1 MGTYLNPGKEQFE
14 RAVHSRIYVDKTG
27 MLSCLNA
34 VINTEQK
41 YVAVSRPRRFGKTM
55 AANMICAFYDKT
67 AASKELF
74 EGMAVAKDFAKHPG
88 QRSSDRFEVAGSL
101 DDAAKRQA
109 EESAGRT
116 QSGWDR
122 YLNRFNVVRINMID
136 FVSRSRDIGKCIEL
150 LQKRVLKELCRNFQE
165 VDFFD
170 ADDLMFSMEDIY
182 HQTGQQ
188 FVIVIDEW
196 DCIFREFKEDT
207 DGQRL
212 YLDFLRDWLKDKSY
226 IALAYIT
233 GILPIK
239 KYGQHSALN
248 MFGEY
253 SMLQPQQLAEYAGFT
268 EPEVREICELYEL
281 DFEQV
286 RDWYD
291 GYRLRGAIPVSERK
305 AAKSGEYEG
314 NLFSIYSPVS
324 VVNSALNGNL
334 CNYWNETET
343 AEALKEYIRRNYDGL
358 KEDVAVLMQGRRIP
372 CDVTTYQN
380 DMTTFHSK
388 DDIFTLLIHLGYLG
402 YDSVTKEIFIP
413 NREVEDVF
421 RQTTKGEEWDYLF
434 QTLKRSQK
442 LLEATWTGDEDEVA
456 RLVEDAHM
464 RAGNLTY
471 NSEAALS
478 YAVRLAYFNAEQYY
492 TLIPEMQAGRGYAD
506 LAYIPSP
513 KYPDK
518 PAILVE
524 LKWNKDAET
533 AMTQIL
539 DRRYPDSLEKYRGN
553 IILVAIDYD
562 KEVTSGSRGYKHH
575 SCRIGRA

>member
-1 MGTYLNPGKEQFE
+1 MGIYLNPGSDRYEE
-14 RAVHSRIYVDKTG
+14 ALRTEIYVDKTN
-27 MLSCLNA
+27 MISFLNS
-34 VINTEQK
+34 VVNTKRK
-41 YVAVSRPRRFGKTM
+41 YVAVSRPRRFGKTTT
-55 AANMICAFYDKT
+55 ADMISAYYDCSIN
-67 AASKELF
+67 ARDLF
-74 EGMAVAKDFAKHPG
+74 EDKKVSTNPKLY
-88 QRSSDRFEVAGSL
+88 E
-101 DDAAKRQA
+101 
-109 EESAGRT
+109 AGREGKK
-116 QSGWDR
+116 SPWDI
-122 YLNRFNVVRINMID
+122 YLNKFYVIHVNMVDLATETGSIPEMLFSLEKAVMRELREEWPNAD
-136 FVSRSRDIGKCIEL
+136 RDMQGGLRL
-150 LQKRVLKELCRNFQE
+150 LMQE
-165 VDFFD
+165 
-170 ADDLMFSMEDIY
+170 IY
-182 HQTGQQ
+182 NREKAR

-253 SMLQPQQLAEYAGFT
+253 SMLQPQQLAEYVGFT
-268 EPEVREICELYEL
+268 DEEVRELCEKHGRSY
-281 DFEQV
+281 D
-286 RDWYD
+286 DIKAWYD
-291 GYRLRGAIPVSERK
+291 GYDLYGIIPP
-305 AAKSGEYEG
+305 GEKEPEEYQ
-314 NLFSIYSPVS
+314 IYNPYS
-324 VVNSALNGNL
+324 VVQAVITGRI
-334 CNYWNETET
+334 CDYWNATET
-343 AEALKEYIRRNYDGL
+343 YEALSVHINRNFDGL
-358 KEDVAVLMQGRRIP
+358 KDMVMLLMEGKRIP
-372 CDVTTYQN
+372 VNTRKYQN
-380 DMTTFHSK
+380 DMSSMANA
-388 DDIFTLLIHLGYLG
+388 DDVLTLLIHLGYLA
-402 YDSVTKEIFIP
+402 YDSERRESYIP
-413 NREVEDVF
+413 NREILDEYRNTVE
-421 RQTTKGEEWDYLF
+421 GNGEWDQLYSVLA
-434 QTLKRSQK
+434 RSQK
-442 LLEATWTGDEDEVA
+442 LLEATWAGDEDEVA

-471 NSEAALS
+471 NSEAVLS

-553 IILVAIDYD
+553 IILVAIDYN
-562 KEVTSGSRGYKHH
+562 KEVTSGCKGYKHH

>member
-1 MGTYLNPGKEQFE
+1 MGIYLNPGSDRYEE
-14 RAVHSRIYVDKTG
+14 ALRTEIYVDKTN
-27 MLSCLNA
+27 MISFLNS
-34 VINTEQK
+34 VVNTKRK
-41 YVAVSRPRRFGKTM
+41 YVAVSRPRRFGKTTT
-55 AANMICAFYDKT
+55 ADMISAYYDCSIN
-67 AASKELF
+67 ARDLF
-74 EGMAVAKDFAKHPG
+74 EDKKISTNPKLY
-88 QRSSDRFEVAGSL
+88 E
-101 DDAAKRQA
+101 
-109 EESAGRT
+109 AGREGKK
-116 QSGWDR
+116 SPWDI
-122 YLNRFNVVRINMID
+122 YLNKFYVIHVNMVDLATETGSIPEMLFSLEKAVMRELREEWPNAD
-136 FVSRSRDIGKCIEL
+136 RDMQGGLRL
-150 LQKRVLKELCRNFQE
+150 LMQE
-165 VDFFD
+165 
-170 ADDLMFSMEDIY
+170 IY
-182 HQTGQQ
+182 NREKAR

-253 SMLQPQQLAEYAGFT
+253 SMLQPQQLAEYVGFT
-268 EPEVREICELYEL
+268 DEEVRELCEKHGRSYN
-281 DFEQV
+281 DIKA
-286 RDWYD
+286 WYD
-291 GYRLRGAIPVSERK
+291 GYDLYGIIPP
-305 AAKSGEYEG
+305 GEKEPEEYQ
-314 NLFSIYSPVS
+314 IYNPYS
-324 VVNSALNGNL
+324 VVQAVITGRI
-334 CNYWNETET
+334 CDYWNATET
-343 AEALKEYIRRNYDGL
+343 YEALSVHINRNFDGL
-358 KEDVAVLMQGRRIP
+358 KDMVMLLMEGKRIP
-372 CDVTTYQN
+372 VNTRKYQN
-380 DMTTFHSK
+380 DMSSMANA
-388 DDIFTLLIHLGYLG
+388 DDVLTLLIHLGYLA
-402 YDSVTKEIFIP
+402 YDSERRESYIP
-413 NREVEDVF
+413 NREILDEYRNTVE
-421 RQTTKGEEWDYLF
+421 GNGEWDQLYSVLA
-434 QTLKRSQK
+434 RSQK
-442 LLEATWTGDEDEVA
+442 LLEATWAGDEDEVA

-553 IILVAIDYD
+553 IILVAIDYN
-562 KEVTSGSRGYKHH
+562 KEVTSGCKGYKHH

>member
-1 MGTYLNPGKEQFE
+1 MGIYLNPGSDRYEE
-14 RAVHSRIYVDKTG
+14 ALRTEIYVDKTN
-27 MLSCLNA
+27 MISFLNS
-34 VINTEQK
+34 VVNTKRK
-41 YVAVSRPRRFGKTM
+41 YVAVSRPRRFGKTTT
-55 AANMICAFYDKT
+55 ADMISAYYDCSIN
-67 AASKELF
+67 ARDLF
-74 EGMAVAKDFAKHPG
+74 EDKKISTNPKLY
-88 QRSSDRFEVAGSL
+88 E
-101 DDAAKRQA
+101 
-109 EESAGRT
+109 AGREGKK
-116 QSGWDR
+116 SPWDI
-122 YLNRFNVVRINMID
+122 YLNKFYVIHVNMVDLATETGSIPEMLFSLEKAVMRELREEWPNAD
-136 FVSRSRDIGKCIEL
+136 RDMQGGLRL
-150 LQKRVLKELCRNFQE
+150 LMQE
-165 VDFFD
+165 
-170 ADDLMFSMEDIY
+170 IY
-182 HQTGQQ
+182 NREKAR

-253 SMLQPQQLAEYAGFT
+253 SMLQPQQLAEYVGFT
-268 EPEVREICELYEL
+268 DEEVRELCEKHGRNY
-281 DFEQV
+281 D
-286 RDWYD
+286 DIKAWYD
-291 GYRLRGAIPVSERK
+291 GYDLYGIIPP
-305 AAKSGEYEG
+305 GEKEPEEYQIF
-314 NLFSIYSPVS
+314 NPYS
-324 VVNSALNGNL
+324 VVQAVITGRI
-334 CNYWNETET
+334 CDYWNATET
-343 AEALKEYIRRNYDGL
+343 YEALSVHINRNFDGL
-358 KEDVAVLMQGRRIP
+358 KDMVMLLMEGKRIP
-372 CDVTTYQN
+372 VNTRKYQN
-380 DMTTFHSK
+380 DMSSMANA
-388 DDIFTLLIHLGYLG
+388 DDVLTLLIHLGYLA
-402 YDSVTKEIFIP
+402 YDSERRESYIP
-413 NREVEDVF
+413 NREILDEYRNTVE
-421 RQTTKGEEWDYLF
+421 GNGEWDQLYSVLA
-434 QTLKRSQK
+434 RSQK
-442 LLEATWTGDEDEVA
+442 LLEATWAGDEDEVA

-553 IILVAIDYD
+553 IILVAIDYN
-562 KEVTSGSRGYKHH
+562 KEVTSGCKGYKHH

>member
-1 MGTYLNPGKEQFE
+1 MGIYLNPGSDRYEE
-14 RAVHSRIYVDKTG
+14 ALRTEIYVDKTN
-27 MLSCLNA
+27 MISFLNS
-34 VINTEQK
+34 VVNTKRK
-41 YVAVSRPRRFGKTM
+41 YVAVSRPRRFGKTTT
-55 AANMICAFYDKT
+55 ADMISAYYDCSIN
-67 AASKELF
+67 ARDLF
-74 EGMAVAKDFAKHPG
+74 EDKKISTNPKLY
-88 QRSSDRFEVAGSL
+88 E
-101 DDAAKRQA
+101 
-109 EESAGRT
+109 AGREGKK
-116 QSGWDR
+116 SPWDI
-122 YLNRFNVVRINMID
+122 YLNKFYVIHVNMVDLATETGSIPEMLFSLEKAVMRELREEWPNAD
-136 FVSRSRDIGKCIEL
+136 RDMQGGLRL
-150 LQKRVLKELCRNFQE
+150 LMQEIYNQKKAR
-165 VDFFD
+165 
-170 ADDLMFSMEDIY
+170 
-182 HQTGQQ
+182 

-253 SMLQPQQLAEYAGFT
+253 SMLQPQQLAEYVGFT
-268 EPEVREICELYEL
+268 DEEVRELCEKHGRSY
-281 DFEQV
+281 D
-286 RDWYD
+286 DIKAWYD
-291 GYRLRGAIPVSERK
+291 GYDLYGIIPP
-305 AAKSGEYEG
+305 GEKEPEEYQ
-314 NLFSIYSPVS
+314 IYNPYS
-324 VVNSALNGNL
+324 VVQAVITGRI
-334 CNYWNETET
+334 CDYWNATET
-343 AEALKEYIRRNYDGL
+343 YEALSVHINRNFDGL
-358 KEDVAVLMQGRRIP
+358 KDMVMLLMEGKRIP
-372 CDVTTYQN
+372 VNTRKYQN
-380 DMTTFHSK
+380 DMSSMANA
-388 DDIFTLLIHLGYLG
+388 DDVLTLLIHLGYLA
-402 YDSVTKEIFIP
+402 YDSERRESYIP
-413 NREVEDVF
+413 NREILDEYRNTVE
-421 RQTTKGEEWDYLF
+421 GNGEWDQLYSVLA
-434 QTLKRSQK
+434 RSQK
-442 LLEATWTGDEDEVA
+442 LLEATWAGDEDEVA

-478 YAVRLAYFNAEQYY
+478 YSVRLAYFNAEQYY

-513 KYPDK
+513 RYPDK

-553 IILVAIDYD
+553 IILVAIDYN

>member
-1 MGTYLNPGKEQFE
+1 MGIYLNPGSDRYEE
-14 RAVHSRIYVDKTG
+14 ALRTEIYVDKTN
-27 MLSCLNA
+27 MISFLNS
-34 VINTEQK
+34 VVNTKRK
-41 YVAVSRPRRFGKTM
+41 YVAVSRPRRFGKTTT
-55 AANMICAFYDKT
+55 ADMISAYYDCSIN
-67 AASKELF
+67 ARDLF
-74 EGMAVAKDFAKHPG
+74 EDKKISTNPKLY
-88 QRSSDRFEVAGSL
+88 E
-101 DDAAKRQA
+101 
-109 EESAGRT
+109 AGREGKK
-116 QSGWDR
+116 SPWDI
-122 YLNRFNVVRINMID
+122 YLNKFYVIHVNMVDLATETGSIPEMLFSLEKAVMRELREEWPNAD
-136 FVSRSRDIGKCIEL
+136 RDMQGGLRL
-150 LQKRVLKELCRNFQE
+150 LMQE
-165 VDFFD
+165 
-170 ADDLMFSMEDIY
+170 IY
-182 HQTGQQ
+182 NREKAR

-253 SMLQPQQLAEYAGFT
+253 SMLQPQQLAEYVGFT
-268 EPEVREICELYEL
+268 DEEVRELCEKHGRSYDEINA
-281 DFEQV
+281 
-286 RDWYD
+286 WYD
-291 GYRLRGAIPVSERK
+291 GYDLYGIIPP
-305 AAKSGEYEG
+305 GEKEPEEYQ
-314 NLFSIYSPVS
+314 IYNPYS
-324 VVNSALNGNL
+324 VVQAVITGRI
-334 CNYWNETET
+334 CDYWNATET
-343 AEALKEYIRRNYDGL
+343 YEALSVHINRNFDGL
-358 KEDVAVLMQGRRIP
+358 KDMVMLLMEGKRIP
-372 CDVTTYQN
+372 VNTRKYQN
-380 DMTTFHSK
+380 DMSSMANA
-388 DDIFTLLIHLGYLG
+388 DDVLTLLIHLGYLA
-402 YDSVTKEIFIP
+402 YDSERRESYIP
-413 NREVEDVF
+413 NREILDEYRNTVE
-421 RQTTKGEEWDYLF
+421 GNGEWDQLYSVLA
-434 QTLKRSQK
+434 RSQK
-442 LLEATWTGDEDEVA
+442 LLEATWAGDEDEVA

-478 YAVRLAYFNAEQYY
+478 YSVRLAYFNAEQYY

-562 KEVTSGSRGYKHH
+562 KEVASGSRGYKHH

>member
-1 MGTYLNPGKEQFE
+1 MGIYLNPGSDRYEE
-14 RAVHSRIYVDKTG
+14 ALRTEIYVDKTN
-27 MLSCLNA
+27 MISFLNS
-34 VINTEQK
+34 VVNTKRK
-41 YVAVSRPRRFGKTM
+41 YVAVSRPRRFGKTTT
-55 AANMICAFYDKT
+55 ADMISAYYDCSIN
-67 AASKELF
+67 ARDLF
-74 EGMAVAKDFAKHPG
+74 EDKKISTNPKLY
-88 QRSSDRFEVAGSL
+88 E
-101 DDAAKRQA
+101 
-109 EESAGRT
+109 AGREGKK
-116 QSGWDR
+116 SPWDI
-122 YLNRFNVVRINMID
+122 YLNKFYVIHVNMVDLATETGSIPEMLFSLEKAVMRELREEWPNAD
-136 FVSRSRDIGKCIEL
+136 RDMQGGLRL
-150 LQKRVLKELCRNFQE
+150 LMQE
-165 VDFFD
+165 
-170 ADDLMFSMEDIY
+170 IY
-182 HQTGQQ
+182 NREKAR

-253 SMLQPQQLAEYAGFT
+253 SMLQPQQLAEYVGFT
-268 EPEVREICELYEL
+268 DEEVRELCEKHGRSYDEINA
-281 DFEQV
+281 
-286 RDWYD
+286 WYD
-291 GYRLRGAIPVSERK
+291 GYDLYGIIPP
-305 AAKSGEYEG
+305 GEKEPEEYQ
-314 NLFSIYSPVS
+314 IYNPYS
-324 VVNSALNGNL
+324 VVQAVITGRI
-334 CNYWNETET
+334 CDYWNATET
-343 AEALKEYIRRNYDGL
+343 YEALSVHINRNFDGL
-358 KEDVAVLMQGRRIP
+358 KDMVMLLMEGKRIP
-372 CDVTTYQN
+372 VNTRKYQN
-380 DMTTFHSK
+380 DMSSMANA
-388 DDIFTLLIHLGYLG
+388 DDVLTLLIHLGYLA
-402 YDSVTKEIFIP
+402 YDSERRESYIP
-413 NREVEDVF
+413 NREILDEYRNTVE
-421 RQTTKGEEWDYLF
+421 GNGEWDQLYSVLA
-434 QTLKRSQK
+434 RSQK
-442 LLEATWTGDEDEVA
+442 LLEATWAGDEDEVA

-478 YAVRLAYFNAEQYY
+478 YSVRLAYFNAEQYY

-553 IILVAIDYD
+553 IILVAIDYN
-562 KEVTSGSRGYKHH
+562 KEVTSGCKGDKHH

>member
-1 MGTYLNPGKEQFE
+1 MGIYLNPGSDRYEE
-14 RAVHSRIYVDKTG
+14 ALRTEIYVDKTN
-27 MLSCLNA
+27 MISFLNS
-34 VINTEQK
+34 VVNTKRK
-41 YVAVSRPRRFGKTM
+41 YVAVSRPRRFGKTTT
-55 AANMICAFYDKT
+55 ADMISAYYDCSIN
-67 AASKELF
+67 ARDLF
-74 EGMAVAKDFAKHPG
+74 EDKKISTNPKLY
-88 QRSSDRFEVAGSL
+88 E
-101 DDAAKRQA
+101 
-109 EESAGRT
+109 AGREGKK
-116 QSGWDR
+116 SPWDI
-122 YLNRFNVVRINMID
+122 YLNKFYVIHVNMVDLATETGSIPEMLFSLEKAVMRELREEWPNAD
-136 FVSRSRDIGKCIEL
+136 RDMQGGLRL
-150 LQKRVLKELCRNFQE
+150 LMQE
-165 VDFFD
+165 
-170 ADDLMFSMEDIY
+170 IY
-182 HQTGQQ
+182 NREKAR

-253 SMLQPQQLAEYAGFT
+253 SMLQPQQLAEYVGFT
-268 EPEVREICELYEL
+268 DEEVRELCEKHGRSY
-281 DFEQV
+281 D
-286 RDWYD
+286 DIKAWYD
-291 GYRLRGAIPVSERK
+291 GYDLYGIIPP
-305 AAKSGEYEG
+305 GEKEPEEYQ
-314 NLFSIYSPVS
+314 IYNPYS
-324 VVNSALNGNL
+324 VVQAVITGRI
-334 CNYWNETET
+334 CDYWNATET
-343 AEALKEYIRRNYDGL
+343 YEALSVHINRNFDGL
-358 KEDVAVLMQGRRIP
+358 KDMVMLLMEGKRIP
-372 CDVTTYQN
+372 VNTRKYQN
-380 DMTTFHSK
+380 DMSSMANA
-388 DDIFTLLIHLGYLG
+388 DDVLTLLIHLGYLA
-402 YDSVTKEIFIP
+402 YDSERRESYIP
-413 NREVEDVF
+413 NREILDEYRNTVE
-421 RQTTKGEEWDYLF
+421 GNGEWDQLYSVLA
-434 QTLKRSQK
+434 RSQK
-442 LLEATWTGDEDEVA
+442 LLEATWAGDEDEVA

-553 IILVAIDYD
+553 IILVAIDYN
-562 KEVTSGSRGYKHH
+562 KEVTSGCKGYKHH

>member
-1 MGTYLNPGKEQFE
+1 MGIYLNPGSDRYEE
-14 RAVHSRIYVDKTG
+14 ALRTEIYVDKTN
-27 MLSCLNA
+27 MISFLNS
-34 VINTEQK
+34 VVNTKRK
-41 YVAVSRPRRFGKTM
+41 YVAVSRPRRFGKTTT
-55 AANMICAFYDKT
+55 ADMISAYYDCSIN
-67 AASKELF
+67 ARDLF
-74 EGMAVAKDFAKHPG
+74 EDKKISTNPKLY
-88 QRSSDRFEVAGSL
+88 E
-101 DDAAKRQA
+101 
-109 EESAGRT
+109 AGREGKK
-116 QSGWDR
+116 SPWDI
-122 YLNRFNVVRINMID
+122 YLNKFYVIHVNMVDLATETGSIPEMLFSLEKAVMRELREEWPNAD
-136 FVSRSRDIGKCIEL
+136 RDMQGGLRL
-150 LQKRVLKELCRNFQE
+150 LMQE
-165 VDFFD
+165 
-170 ADDLMFSMEDIY
+170 IY
-182 HQTGQQ
+182 NREKAR

-253 SMLQPQQLAEYAGFT
+253 SMLQPQQLAEYVGFT
-268 EPEVREICELYEL
+268 DEEVRELCEKHGRSYDEINA
-281 DFEQV
+281 
-286 RDWYD
+286 WYD
-291 GYRLRGAIPVSERK
+291 GYDLYGIIPP
-305 AAKSGEYEG
+305 GEKEPEEYQ
-314 NLFSIYSPVS
+314 IYNPYS
-324 VVNSALNGNL
+324 VVQAVITGRI
-334 CNYWNETET
+334 CDYWNATET
-343 AEALKEYIRRNYDGL
+343 YEALSVHINRNFDGL
-358 KEDVAVLMQGRRIP
+358 KDMVMLLMEGKRIP
-372 CDVTTYQN
+372 VNTRKYQN
-380 DMTTFHSK
+380 DMSSMANA
-388 DDIFTLLIHLGYLG
+388 DDVLTLLIHLGYLA
-402 YDSVTKEIFIP
+402 YDSERRESYIP
-413 NREVEDVF
+413 NREILDEYRNTVE
-421 RQTTKGEEWDYLF
+421 GNGEWDQLYSVLA
-434 QTLKRSQK
+434 RSQK
-442 LLEATWTGDEDEVA
+442 LLEATWAGDEDEVA

-553 IILVAIDYD
+553 IILVAIDYN
-562 KEVTSGSRGYKHH
+562 KEVTSGCKGYKHH

>member
-1 MGTYLNPGKEQFE
+1 MGIYLNPGSDRYEE
-14 RAVHSRIYVDKTG
+14 ALRTEIYVDKTN
-27 MLSCLNA
+27 MISFLNS
-34 VINTEQK
+34 VVNTKRK
-41 YVAVSRPRRFGKTM
+41 YVAVSRPRRFGKTTT
-55 AANMICAFYDKT
+55 ADMISAYYDCSIN
-67 AASKELF
+67 ARDLF
-74 EGMAVAKDFAKHPG
+74 EDKKISTNPKLY
-88 QRSSDRFEVAGSL
+88 E
-101 DDAAKRQA
+101 
-109 EESAGRT
+109 AGREGKK
-116 QSGWDR
+116 SPWDI
-122 YLNRFNVVRINMID
+122 YLNKFYVIHVNMVDLATETGSIPEMLFSLEKAVMRELREEWPNAD
-136 FVSRSRDIGKCIEL
+136 RDMQGGLRL
-150 LQKRVLKELCRNFQE
+150 LMQEIYNQKKAR
-165 VDFFD
+165 
-170 ADDLMFSMEDIY
+170 
-182 HQTGQQ
+182 

-253 SMLQPQQLAEYAGFT
+253 SMLQPQQLAEYVGFT
-268 EPEVREICELYEL
+268 DEEVRELCEKHGRSYDEINA
-281 DFEQV
+281 
-286 RDWYD
+286 WYD
-291 GYRLRGAIPVSERK
+291 GYDLYGIIPP
-305 AAKSGEYEG
+305 GEKEPEEYQ
-314 NLFSIYSPVS
+314 IYNPYS
-324 VVNSALNGNL
+324 VVQAVITGRI
-334 CNYWNETET
+334 CDYWNATET
-343 AEALKEYIRRNYDGL
+343 YEALSVHINRNFDGL
-358 KEDVAVLMQGRRIP
+358 KDMVMLLMEGKRIP
-372 CDVTTYQN
+372 VNTRKYQN
-380 DMTTFHSK
+380 DMSSMANA
-388 DDIFTLLIHLGYLG
+388 DDVLTLLIHLGYLA
-402 YDSVTKEIFIP
+402 YDSERRESYIP
-413 NREVEDVF
+413 NREILDEYRNTVE
-421 RQTTKGEEWDYLF
+421 GNGEWDQLYSVLA
-434 QTLKRSQK
+434 RSQK
-442 LLEATWTGDEDEVA
+442 LLEATWAGDEDEAA

-553 IILVAIDYD
+553 IILVAIDYN

>member
-1 MGTYLNPGKEQFE
+1 MGIYLNPGSDRYEE
-14 RAVHSRIYVDKTG
+14 ALRTEIYVDKTN
-27 MLSCLNA
+27 MISFLNS
-34 VINTEQK
+34 VVNTKRK
-41 YVAVSRPRRFGKTM
+41 YVAVSRPRRFGKTTT
-55 AANMICAFYDKT
+55 ADMISAYYDCSIN
-67 AASKELF
+67 ARDLF
-74 EGMAVAKDFAKHPG
+74 EDKKISTNPKLY
-88 QRSSDRFEVAGSL
+88 E
-101 DDAAKRQA
+101 
-109 EESAGRT
+109 AGREGKK
-116 QSGWDR
+116 SPWDI
-122 YLNRFNVVRINMID
+122 YLNKFYVIHVNMVDLATETGSIPEMLFSLEKAVMRELREEWPNAD
-136 FVSRSRDIGKCIEL
+136 RDMQGGLRL
-150 LQKRVLKELCRNFQE
+150 LMQEIYNQKKAR
-165 VDFFD
+165 
-170 ADDLMFSMEDIY
+170 
-182 HQTGQQ
+182 

-253 SMLQPQQLAEYAGFT
+253 SMLQPQQLAEYVGFT
-268 EPEVREICELYEL
+268 DEEVRELCEKHGRSY
-281 DFEQV
+281 D
-286 RDWYD
+286 DIKAWYD
-291 GYRLRGAIPVSERK
+291 GYDLYGIIPP
-305 AAKSGEYEG
+305 GEKEPEEYQ
-314 NLFSIYSPVS
+314 IYNPYS
-324 VVNSALNGNL
+324 VVQAVITGRI
-334 CNYWNETET
+334 CDYWNATET
-343 AEALKEYIRRNYDGL
+343 YEALSVHINRNFDGL
-358 KEDVAVLMQGRRIP
+358 KDMVMLLMEGKRIP
-372 CDVTTYQN
+372 VNTRKYQN
-380 DMTTFHSK
+380 DMSSMANA
-388 DDIFTLLIHLGYLG
+388 DDVLTLLIHLGYLA
-402 YDSVTKEIFIP
+402 YDSERRESYIP
-413 NREVEDVF
+413 NREILDEYRNTVE
-421 RQTTKGEEWDYLF
+421 GNGEWDQLYSVLA
-434 QTLKRSQK
+434 RSQK
-442 LLEATWTGDEDEVA
+442 LLEATWAGDEDEVA

-553 IILVAIDYD
+553 IILVAIDYN

>member
-1 MGTYLNPGKEQFE
+1 MGIYLNPGSDRYEE
-14 RAVHSRIYVDKTG
+14 ALRTEIYVDKTN
-27 MLSCLNA
+27 MISFLNS
-34 VINTEQK
+34 VVNTKRK
-41 YVAVSRPRRFGKTM
+41 YVAVSRPRRFGKTTT
-55 AANMICAFYDKT
+55 AEMISAYYDCSID
-67 AASKELF
+67 ARALF
-74 EGMAVAKDFAKHPG
+74 EDKKICTGPKQHATGQVRKEIPWDIYLNKFYVIHINMVDLATETGSIQGML
-88 QRSSDRFEVAGSL
+88 SDLEKVVKREL
-101 DDAAKRQA
+101 REEWPDA
-109 EESAGRT
+109 
-116 QSGWDR
+116 GWDSPGGIR
-122 YLNRFNVVRINMID
+122 LLMDEIYNREKAR
-136 FVSRSRDIGKCIEL
+136 
-150 LQKRVLKELCRNFQE
+150 
-165 VDFFD
+165 
-170 ADDLMFSMEDIY
+170 
-182 HQTGQQ
+182 

-253 SMLQPQQLAEYAGFT
+253 SMLQPQQLAEYVGFT
-268 EPEVREICELYEL
+268 DEEVRELCEKHGRSY
-281 DFEQV
+281 D
-286 RDWYD
+286 DIKAWYD
-291 GYRLRGAIPVSERK
+291 GYDLYGIIPP
-305 AAKSGEYEG
+305 GEKEPEEYQ
-314 NLFSIYSPVS
+314 IYNPYS
-324 VVNSALNGNL
+324 VVQAVITGRI
-334 CNYWNETET
+334 CDYWNATET
-343 AEALKEYIRRNYDGL
+343 YEALSVHINRNFDGL
-358 KEDVAVLMQGRRIP
+358 KDMVMLLMEGKRIP
-372 CDVTTYQN
+372 VNTRKYQN
-380 DMTTFHSK
+380 DMSSMANA
-388 DDIFTLLIHLGYLG
+388 DDVLTLLIHLGYLA
-402 YDSVTKEIFIP
+402 YDSERRESYIP
-413 NREVEDVF
+413 NWEILDEYRNTVE
-421 RQTTKGEEWDYLF
+421 GNGEWDQLYSVLA
-434 QTLKRSQK
+434 RSQK
-442 LLEATWTGDEDEVA
+442 LLEATWAGDEDEVA

-506 LAYIPSP
+506 LVYIPSP

-553 IILVAIDYD
+553 IILVAIDYN
-562 KEVTSGSRGYKHH
+562 KEVTSGCKGYKHH

>member
-1 MGTYLNPGKEQFE
+1 MGIYLNPGSDRYEE
-14 RAVHSRIYVDKTG
+14 ALRTEIYVDKTN
-27 MLSCLNA
+27 MISFLNS
-34 VINTEQK
+34 VVNTKRK
-41 YVAVSRPRRFGKTM
+41 YVAVSRPRRFGKTTT
-55 AANMICAFYDKT
+55 ADMISAYYDCSIN
-67 AASKELF
+67 ARDLF
-74 EGMAVAKDFAKHPG
+74 EDKKISTNPKLY
-88 QRSSDRFEVAGSL
+88 E
-101 DDAAKRQA
+101 
-109 EESAGRT
+109 AGREGKK
-116 QSGWDR
+116 SPWDI
-122 YLNRFNVVRINMID
+122 YLNKFYVIHVNMVDLATETGSIPEMLFSLEKAVMRELREEWPNAD
-136 FVSRSRDIGKCIEL
+136 RDMQGGLRL
-150 LQKRVLKELCRNFQE
+150 LMQE
-165 VDFFD
+165 
-170 ADDLMFSMEDIY
+170 IY
-182 HQTGQQ
+182 NREKAR

-253 SMLQPQQLAEYAGFT
+253 SMLQPQQLAEYVGFMD
-268 EPEVREICELYEL
+268 EEVRELCEKHGRSY
-281 DFEQV
+281 D
-286 RDWYD
+286 DIKAWYD
-291 GYRLRGAIPVSERK
+291 GYDLYGIIPP
-305 AAKSGEYEG
+305 GEKEPEEYQ
-314 NLFSIYSPVS
+314 IYNPYS
-324 VVNSALNGNL
+324 VVQAVITGRI
-334 CNYWNETET
+334 CDYWNATET
-343 AEALKEYIRRNYDGL
+343 YEALSVHINRNFDGL
-358 KEDVAVLMQGRRIP
+358 KDMVMLLMEGKRIP
-372 CDVTTYQN
+372 VNTRKYQN
-380 DMTTFHSK
+380 DMSSMANA
-388 DDIFTLLIHLGYLG
+388 DDVLTLLIHLGYLA
-402 YDSVTKEIFIP
+402 YDSERRESYIP
-413 NREVEDVF
+413 NREILDEYRNTVE
-421 RQTTKGEEWDYLF
+421 GNGEWDQLYSVLA
-434 QTLKRSQK
+434 RSQK
-442 LLEATWTGDEDEVA
+442 LLEATWAGDEDEVA

-553 IILVAIDYD
+553 IILVAIDYN
-562 KEVTSGSRGYKHH
+562 KEVTSGCKGYKHH

>member
-1 MGTYLNPGKEQFE
+1 MGIYLNPGSDRYEE
-14 RAVHSRIYVDKTG
+14 ALRTEIYVDKTN
-27 MLSCLNA
+27 MISFLNS
-34 VINTEQK
+34 VVNTKRK
-41 YVAVSRPRRFGKTM
+41 YVAVSRPRRFGKTTT
-55 AANMICAFYDKT
+55 ADMISAYYDCSIN
-67 AASKELF
+67 ARDLF
-74 EGMAVAKDFAKHPG
+74 EDKKISTNPKLY
-88 QRSSDRFEVAGSL
+88 E
-101 DDAAKRQA
+101 
-109 EESAGRT
+109 AGREGKK
-116 QSGWDR
+116 SPWDI
-122 YLNRFNVVRINMID
+122 YLNKFYVIHVNMVDLATETGSIPEMLFSLEKAVMRELREEWPNAD
-136 FVSRSRDIGKCIEL
+136 RDMQGGLRL
-150 LQKRVLKELCRNFQE
+150 LMQE
-165 VDFFD
+165 
-170 ADDLMFSMEDIY
+170 IY
-182 HQTGQQ
+182 NREKAR

-253 SMLQPQQLAEYAGFT
+253 SMLQPQQLAEYVGFT
-268 EPEVREICELYEL
+268 DEEVRELCEKHGRSY
-281 DFEQV
+281 D
-286 RDWYD
+286 DIKAWYD
-291 GYRLRGAIPVSERK
+291 GYDLYGIIPP
-305 AAKSGEYEG
+305 GEKEPEEYQ
-314 NLFSIYSPVS
+314 IYNPYS
-324 VVNSALNGNL
+324 VVQAVITGRI
-334 CNYWNETET
+334 CDYWNATET
-343 AEALKEYIRRNYDGL
+343 YEALSVHINRNFDGL
-358 KEDVAVLMQGRRIP
+358 KDMVMLLMEGKRIP
-372 CDVTTYQN
+372 VNTRKYQN
-380 DMTTFHSK
+380 DMSSMANA
-388 DDIFTLLIHLGYLG
+388 DDVLTLLIHLGYLA
-402 YDSVTKEIFIP
+402 YDSERRESYIP
-413 NREVEDVF
+413 NREILDEYRNTVE
-421 RQTTKGEEWDYLF
+421 GNGEWDQLYSVLA
-434 QTLKRSQK
+434 RSQK
-442 LLEATWTGDEDEVA
+442 LLEATWAGDEDEVA

-506 LAYIPSP
+506 LVYIPSP

-539 DRRYPDSLEKYRGN
+539 DRRYPDSLEKYRGK
-553 IILVAIDYD
+553 IILVAIDYN
-562 KEVTSGSRGYKHH
+562 KEVTSGCKGYKHH

>member
-1 MGTYLNPGKEQFE
+1 MGIYLNPGSDRYEE
-14 RAVHSRIYVDKTG
+14 ALRTEIYVDKTN
-27 MLSCLNA
+27 MISFLNS
-34 VINTEQK
+34 VVNTKRK
-41 YVAVSRPRRFGKTM
+41 YVAVSRPRRFGKTTT
-55 AANMICAFYDKT
+55 ADMISAYYDCSIN
-67 AASKELF
+67 ARDLF
-74 EGMAVAKDFAKHPG
+74 EDKKISTNPKLY
-88 QRSSDRFEVAGSL
+88 E
-101 DDAAKRQA
+101 
-109 EESAGRT
+109 AGREGKK
-116 QSGWDR
+116 SPWDI
-122 YLNRFNVVRINMID
+122 YLNKFYVIHVNMVDLATETGSIPEMLFSLEKAVMRELREEWPNAD
-136 FVSRSRDIGKCIEL
+136 RDMQGGLRL
-150 LQKRVLKELCRNFQE
+150 LMQE
-165 VDFFD
+165 
-170 ADDLMFSMEDIY
+170 IY
-182 HQTGQQ
+182 NREKAR

-253 SMLQPQQLAEYAGFT
+253 SMLQPQQLAEYVGFT
-268 EPEVREICELYEL
+268 DEEVRELCEKHGRSY
-281 DFEQV
+281 D
-286 RDWYD
+286 DIKAWYD
-291 GYRLRGAIPVSERK
+291 GYDLYGIIPP
-305 AAKSGEYEG
+305 GEKEPEEYQ
-314 NLFSIYSPVS
+314 IYNPYS
-324 VVNSALNGNL
+324 VVQAVITGRI
-334 CNYWNETET
+334 CDYWNATET
-343 AEALKEYIRRNYDGL
+343 YEALSVHINRNFDGL
-358 KEDVAVLMQGRRIP
+358 KDMVMLLMEGKRIL
-372 CDVTTYQN
+372 VNTRKYQN
-380 DMTTFHSK
+380 DMSSMANA
-388 DDIFTLLIHLGYLG
+388 DDVLTLLIHLGYLA
-402 YDSVTKEIFIP
+402 YDSERRESYIP
-413 NREVEDVF
+413 NREILDEYRNTVE
-421 RQTTKGEEWDYLF
+421 GNGEWDQLYSVLA
-434 QTLKRSQK
+434 RSQK
-442 LLEATWTGDEDEVA
+442 LLEATWAGDEDEVA

-553 IILVAIDYD
+553 IILVAIDYN
-562 KEVTSGSRGYKHH
+562 KEVTSGCKGYKHH

>member
-1 MGTYLNPGKEQFE
+1 MGIYLNPGSDRYEE
-14 RAVHSRIYVDKTG
+14 ALRTEIYVDKTN
-27 MLSCLNA
+27 MISFLNS
-34 VINTEQK
+34 VVNTKRK
-41 YVAVSRPRRFGKTM
+41 YVAVSRPRRFGKTTT
-55 AANMICAFYDKT
+55 ADMISAYYDCSIN
-67 AASKELF
+67 ARDLF
-74 EGMAVAKDFAKHPG
+74 EDKKISTNPKLY
-88 QRSSDRFEVAGSL
+88 E
-101 DDAAKRQA
+101 
-109 EESAGRT
+109 AGREGKK
-116 QSGWDR
+116 SPWDI
-122 YLNRFNVVRINMID
+122 YLNKFYVIHVNMVDLATETGSIPEMLFSLEKAVMRELREEWPNAD
-136 FVSRSRDIGKCIEL
+136 RDMQGGLRL
-150 LQKRVLKELCRNFQE
+150 LMQEIYNQKKAR
-165 VDFFD
+165 
-170 ADDLMFSMEDIY
+170 
-182 HQTGQQ
+182 

-253 SMLQPQQLAEYAGFT
+253 SMLQPQQLAEYVGFT
-268 EPEVREICELYEL
+268 DEEVRELCEKHGRSYDEINA
-281 DFEQV
+281 
-286 RDWYD
+286 WYD
-291 GYRLRGAIPVSERK
+291 GYDLYGIIPP
-305 AAKSGEYEG
+305 GEKEPEEYQ
-314 NLFSIYSPVS
+314 IYNPYS
-324 VVNSALNGNL
+324 VVQAVITGRI
-334 CNYWNETET
+334 CDYWNATET
-343 AEALKEYIRRNYDGL
+343 YEALSVHINRNFDGL
-358 KEDVAVLMQGRRIP
+358 KDMVMLLMEGKRIP
-372 CDVTTYQN
+372 VNTRKYQN
-380 DMTTFHSK
+380 DMSSMANA
-388 DDIFTLLIHLGYLG
+388 DDVLTLLIHLGYLA
-402 YDSVTKEIFIP
+402 YDSERRESYIP
-413 NREVEDVF
+413 NREILDEYRNTVE
-421 RQTTKGEEWDYLF
+421 GNGEWDQLYSVLA
-434 QTLKRSQK
+434 RSQK
-442 LLEATWTGDEDEVA
+442 LLEATWAGDEDEVA

-553 IILVAIDYD
+553 IILVAIDYN

>member
-1 MGTYLNPGKEQFE
+1 MGIYLNPGSDRYEE
-14 RAVHSRIYVDKTG
+14 ALRTEIYVDKTN
-27 MLSCLNA
+27 MISFLNS
-34 VINTEQK
+34 VVNTKRK
-41 YVAVSRPRRFGKTM
+41 YVAVSRPRRFGKTTT
-55 AANMICAFYDKT
+55 ADMISAYYDCSIN
-67 AASKELF
+67 ARDLF
-74 EGMAVAKDFAKHPG
+74 EDKKISTNPKLY
-88 QRSSDRFEVAGSL
+88 E
-101 DDAAKRQA
+101 
-109 EESAGRT
+109 AGREGKK
-116 QSGWDR
+116 SPWDI
-122 YLNRFNVVRINMID
+122 YLNKFYVIHVNMVDLATETGSIPEMLFSLEKAVMRELREEWPNAD
-136 FVSRSRDIGKCIEL
+136 RDMQGGLRL
-150 LQKRVLKELCRNFQE
+150 LMQE
-165 VDFFD
+165 
-170 ADDLMFSMEDIY
+170 IY
-182 HQTGQQ
+182 NREKAR

-253 SMLQPQQLAEYAGFT
+253 SMLQPQQLAEYVGFT
-268 EPEVREICELYEL
+268 DEEVRELCEKHGRSY
-281 DFEQV
+281 D
-286 RDWYD
+286 DIKAWYD
-291 GYRLRGAIPVSERK
+291 GYDLYGIIPP
-305 AAKSGEYEG
+305 GEKKPEEYQ
-314 NLFSIYSPVS
+314 IYNPYS
-324 VVNSALNGNL
+324 VVQAVITGRI
-334 CNYWNETET
+334 CDYWNATET
-343 AEALKEYIRRNYDGL
+343 YEALSVHINRNFDGL
-358 KEDVAVLMQGRRIP
+358 KDMVMLLMEGKRIP
-372 CDVTTYQN
+372 VNTRKYQN
-380 DMTTFHSK
+380 DMSSMANA
-388 DDIFTLLIHLGYLG
+388 DDVLTLLIHLGYLA
-402 YDSVTKEIFIP
+402 YDSERRESYIP
-413 NREVEDVF
+413 NREILDEYRNTVE
-421 RQTTKGEEWDYLF
+421 GNGEWDQLYSVLA
-434 QTLKRSQK
+434 RSQK
-442 LLEATWTGDEDEVA
+442 LLEATWAGDEDEVA

-553 IILVAIDYD
+553 IILVAIDYN
-562 KEVTSGSRGYKHH
+562 KEVTSGCKGYKHH

>member
-1 MGTYLNPGKEQFE
+1 MGIYLNPGSDRYEE
-14 RAVHSRIYVDKTG
+14 ALRTEIYVDKRN
-27 MLSCLNA
+27 MISFLNS
-34 VINTEQK
+34 VVNTKRK
-41 YVAVSRPRRFGKTM
+41 YVAVSRPRRFGKTTT
-55 AANMICAFYDKT
+55 ADMISAYYDCSIN
-67 AASKELF
+67 ARDLF
-74 EGMAVAKDFAKHPG
+74 EDKKISTNPKLY
-88 QRSSDRFEVAGSL
+88 E
-101 DDAAKRQA
+101 
-109 EESAGRT
+109 AGREGKK
-116 QSGWDR
+116 SPWDI
-122 YLNRFNVVRINMID
+122 YLNKFYVIHVNMVDLATETGSIPEMLFSLEKAVMRELREEWPNAD
-136 FVSRSRDIGKCIEL
+136 RDMQGGLRL
-150 LQKRVLKELCRNFQE
+150 LMQE
-165 VDFFD
+165 
-170 ADDLMFSMEDIY
+170 IY
-182 HQTGQQ
+182 NREKAR

-253 SMLQPQQLAEYAGFT
+253 SMLQPQQLAEYVGFT
-268 EPEVREICELYEL
+268 DEEVRELCEKHGRSY
-281 DFEQV
+281 D
-286 RDWYD
+286 DIKAWYD
-291 GYRLRGAIPVSERK
+291 GYDLYGIIPP
-305 AAKSGEYEG
+305 GEKEPEEYQ
-314 NLFSIYSPVS
+314 IYNPYS
-324 VVNSALNGNL
+324 VVQAVITGRI
-334 CNYWNETET
+334 CDYWNATET
-343 AEALKEYIRRNYDGL
+343 YEALSVHINRNFDGL
-358 KEDVAVLMQGRRIP
+358 KDMVMLLMEGKRIP
-372 CDVTTYQN
+372 VNTRKYQN
-380 DMTTFHSK
+380 DMSSMANA
-388 DDIFTLLIHLGYLG
+388 DDVLTLLIHLGYLA
-402 YDSVTKEIFIP
+402 YDSERRESYIP
-413 NREVEDVF
+413 NREILDEYRNTVE
-421 RQTTKGEEWDYLF
+421 GNGEWDQLYSVLA
-434 QTLKRSQK
+434 RSQK
-442 LLEATWTGDEDEVA
+442 LLEATWAGDEDEAA

-553 IILVAIDYD
+553 IILVAIDYN

>member
-1 MGTYLNPGKEQFE
+1 MISAYYDCSINARDLFEDKKISTNPKLYEAGREGKKSPWDIYLNKFYVIHVNMVDLATETGSIPEMLFSLEK
-14 RAVHSRIYVDKTG
+14 AVMRELREEWPNADRDMQGGLRLLMQEIY
-27 MLSCLNA
+27 
-34 VINTEQK
+34 
-41 YVAVSRPRRFGKTM
+41 
-55 AANMICAFYDKT
+55 
-67 AASKELF
+67 
-74 EGMAVAKDFAKHPG
+74 
-88 QRSSDRFEVAGSL
+88 
-101 DDAAKRQA
+101 
-109 EESAGRT
+109 
-116 QSGWDR
+116 
-122 YLNRFNVVRINMID
+122 NREKAR
-136 FVSRSRDIGKCIEL
+136 
-150 LQKRVLKELCRNFQE
+150 
-165 VDFFD
+165 
-170 ADDLMFSMEDIY
+170 
-182 HQTGQQ
+182 

-253 SMLQPQQLAEYAGFT
+253 SMLQPQQLAEYVGFT
-268 EPEVREICELYEL
+268 DEEVRELCEKHGRSY
-281 DFEQV
+281 D
-286 RDWYD
+286 DIKAWYD
-291 GYRLRGAIPVSERK
+291 GYDLYGIIPP
-305 AAKSGEYEG
+305 GEKEPEEYQ
-314 NLFSIYSPVS
+314 IYNPYS
-324 VVNSALNGNL
+324 VVQAVITGRI
-334 CNYWNETET
+334 CDYWNATET
-343 AEALKEYIRRNYDGL
+343 YEALSVHINRNFDGL
-358 KEDVAVLMQGRRIP
+358 KDMVMLLMEGKRIP
-372 CDVTTYQN
+372 VNTRKYQN
-380 DMTTFHSK
+380 DMSSMANA
-388 DDIFTLLIHLGYLG
+388 DDVLTLLIHLGYLA
-402 YDSVTKEIFIP
+402 YDSERRESYIP
-413 NREVEDVF
+413 NREILDEYRNTVE
-421 RQTTKGEEWDYLF
+421 GNGEWDQLYSVLA
-434 QTLKRSQK
+434 RSQK
-442 LLEATWTGDEDEVA
+442 LLEATWAGDEDEVA

-518 PAILVE
+518 PAIHVE

-553 IILVAIDYD
+553 IILVAIDYN
-562 KEVTSGSRGYKHH
+562 KEVTSGCKGYKHH

>member
-1 MGTYLNPGKEQFE
+1 MGIYLNPGSDRYEE
-14 RAVHSRIYVDKTG
+14 ALRTEIYVDKTN
-27 MLSCLNA
+27 MISFLNS
-34 VINTEQK
+34 VVNTKRK
-41 YVAVSRPRRFGKTM
+41 YVAVSRPRRFGKTTT
-55 AANMICAFYDKT
+55 AEMISAYYDCSIN
-67 AASKELF
+67 ARDLF
-74 EGMAVAKDFAKHPG
+74 EDKKISTNPKLY
-88 QRSSDRFEVAGSL
+88 E
-101 DDAAKRQA
+101 
-109 EESAGRT
+109 AGREGKK
-116 QSGWDR
+116 SPWDI
-122 YLNRFNVVRINMID
+122 YLNKFYVIHVNMVDLATETGSIPEMLFSLEKAVMRELREEWPNAD
-136 FVSRSRDIGKCIEL
+136 RDMQGGLRL
-150 LQKRVLKELCRNFQE
+150 LMQE
-165 VDFFD
+165 
-170 ADDLMFSMEDIY
+170 IY
-182 HQTGQQ
+182 NREKAR

-253 SMLQPQQLAEYAGFT
+253 SMLQPQQLAEYVGFT
-268 EPEVREICELYEL
+268 DEEVRELCEKHGRSY
-281 DFEQV
+281 D
-286 RDWYD
+286 DIKAWYD
-291 GYRLRGAIPVSERK
+291 GYDLYGIIPP
-305 AAKSGEYEG
+305 GEKEPEEYQ
-314 NLFSIYSPVS
+314 IYNPYS
-324 VVNSALNGNL
+324 VVQAVITGRI
-334 CNYWNETET
+334 CDYWNATET
-343 AEALKEYIRRNYDGL
+343 YEALSVHINRNFDGL
-358 KEDVAVLMQGRRIP
+358 KDMVMLLMEGKRIP
-372 CDVTTYQN
+372 VNTRKYQN
-380 DMTTFHSK
+380 DMSSMANA
-388 DDIFTLLIHLGYLG
+388 DDVLTLLIHLGYLA
-402 YDSVTKEIFIP
+402 YDSERRESYIP
-413 NREVEDVF
+413 NREILDEYRNTVE
-421 RQTTKGEEWDYLF
+421 GNGEWDQLYSVLA
-434 QTLKRSQK
+434 RSQK
-442 LLEATWTGDEDEVA
+442 LLEATWAGDEDEVA

-553 IILVAIDYD
+553 IILVAIDYN
-562 KEVTSGSRGYKHH
+562 KEVTSGCKGYKHH

>member
-1 MGTYLNPGKEQFE
+1 MGIYLNPGSDRYEE
-14 RAVHSRIYVDKTG
+14 ALRTEIYVDKTN
-27 MLSCLNA
+27 MLSFLNS
-34 VINTEQK
+34 VVNTKRK
-41 YVAVSRPRRFGKTM
+41 YVAVSRPRRFGKTTT
-55 AANMICAFYDKT
+55 AEMISAYYDCLIDART
-67 AASKELF
+67 LF
-74 EGMAVAKDFAKHPG
+74 EDKKICTGPKQHATGQVNKESPWDIYLNKFYVIHINMVDLATETGSIQGML
-88 QRSSDRFEVAGSL
+88 SDLEKVVKREL
-101 DDAAKRQA
+101 REEWPDA
-109 EESAGRT
+109 
-116 QSGWDR
+116 GWDSPGGIR
-122 YLNRFNVVRINMID
+122 LLMDEIYNREKAR
-136 FVSRSRDIGKCIEL
+136 
-150 LQKRVLKELCRNFQE
+150 
-165 VDFFD
+165 
-170 ADDLMFSMEDIY
+170 
-182 HQTGQQ
+182 

-196 DCIFREFKEDT
+196 DCIFREYREDA

-253 SMLQPQQLAEYAGFT
+253 SMLQPQQLAEYVGFMD
-268 EPEVREICELYEL
+268 EEVRELCEKHGRSY
-281 DFEQV
+281 D
-286 RDWYD
+286 DIKAWYD
-291 GYRLRGAIPVSERK
+291 GYDLYGIIPP
-305 AAKSGEYEG
+305 GEKEPEEYQ
-314 NLFSIYSPVS
+314 IYNPYS
-324 VVNSALNGNL
+324 VVQAVITGRI
-334 CNYWNETET
+334 CDYWNATET
-343 AEALKEYIRRNYDGL
+343 YEALSVHINRNFDGL
-358 KEDVAVLMQGRRIP
+358 KDMVMLLMEGKRIP
-372 CDVTTYQN
+372 VNTRKYQN
-380 DMTTFHSK
+380 DMSSMANA
-388 DDIFTLLIHLGYLG
+388 DDVLTLLIHLGYLA
-402 YDSVTKEIFIP
+402 YDSERRESYIP
-413 NREVEDVF
+413 NREILDEYRNTVE
-421 RQTTKGEEWDYLF
+421 GNGEWDQLYSVLA
-434 QTLKRSQK
+434 RSQK
-442 LLEATWTGDEDEVA
+442 LLEATWAGDEDEVA

-553 IILVAIDYD
+553 IILVAIDYN
-562 KEVTSGSRGYKHH
+562 KEVTSGCKGYKHH

>member
-1 MGTYLNPGKEQFE
+1 MGIYLNPGSDRYEE
-14 RAVHSRIYVDKTG
+14 ALRTEIYVDKTN
-27 MLSCLNA
+27 MISFLNS
-34 VINTEQK
+34 VVNTKRK
-41 YVAVSRPRRFGKTM
+41 YVAVSRPRRFGKTTT
-55 AANMICAFYDKT
+55 ADMISADYDCSIN
-67 AASKELF
+67 ARDLF
-74 EGMAVAKDFAKHPG
+74 EDKKISTNPKLY
-88 QRSSDRFEVAGSL
+88 E
-101 DDAAKRQA
+101 
-109 EESAGRT
+109 AGREGKK
-116 QSGWDR
+116 SPWDI
-122 YLNRFNVVRINMID
+122 YLNKFYVIHVNMVDLATETGSIPEMLFSLEKAVMRELREEWPNAD
-136 FVSRSRDIGKCIEL
+136 RDMQGGLRL
-150 LQKRVLKELCRNFQE
+150 LMQE
-165 VDFFD
+165 
-170 ADDLMFSMEDIY
+170 IY
-182 HQTGQQ
+182 NREKAR

-253 SMLQPQQLAEYAGFT
+253 SMLQPQQLAEYVGFT
-268 EPEVREICELYEL
+268 DEEVRELCEKHGRSY
-281 DFEQV
+281 D
-286 RDWYD
+286 DIKAWYD
-291 GYRLRGAIPVSERK
+291 GYDLYGIIPP
-305 AAKSGEYEG
+305 GEKEPEEYQ
-314 NLFSIYSPVS
+314 IYNPYS
-324 VVNSALNGNL
+324 VVQAVITGRI
-334 CNYWNETET
+334 CDYWNATET
-343 AEALKEYIRRNYDGL
+343 YEALSVHINRNFDGL
-358 KEDVAVLMQGRRIP
+358 KDMVMLLMEGKRIP
-372 CDVTTYQN
+372 VNTRKYQN
-380 DMTTFHSK
+380 DMSSMANA
-388 DDIFTLLIHLGYLG
+388 DDVLTLLIHLGYLA
-402 YDSVTKEIFIP
+402 YDSERRESYIP
-413 NREVEDVF
+413 NREILDEYRNTVE
-421 RQTTKGEEWDYLF
+421 GNGEWDQLYSVLA
-434 QTLKRSQK
+434 RSQK
-442 LLEATWTGDEDEVA
+442 LLEATWAGDEDEAA

-562 KEVTSGSRGYKHH
+562 KEAASGSRGYKHH

>member
-1 MGTYLNPGKEQFE
+1 MGIYLNPGSDRYEE
-14 RAVHSRIYVDKTG
+14 ALRTEIYVDKTN
-27 MLSCLNA
+27 MISFLNS
-34 VINTEQK
+34 VVNTKRK
-41 YVAVSRPRRFGKTM
+41 YVAVSRPRRFGKTTT
-55 AANMICAFYDKT
+55 ADMISADYDCSIN
-67 AASKELF
+67 ARDLF
-74 EGMAVAKDFAKHPG
+74 EDKKISTNPKLY
-88 QRSSDRFEVAGSL
+88 E
-101 DDAAKRQA
+101 
-109 EESAGRT
+109 AGREGKK
-116 QSGWDR
+116 SPWDI
-122 YLNRFNVVRINMID
+122 YLNKFYVIHVNMVDLATETGSIPEMLFSLEKAVMRELREEWPNAD
-136 FVSRSRDIGKCIEL
+136 RDMQGGLRL
-150 LQKRVLKELCRNFQE
+150 LMQE
-165 VDFFD
+165 
-170 ADDLMFSMEDIY
+170 IY
-182 HQTGQQ
+182 NREKAR

-253 SMLQPQQLAEYAGFT
+253 SMLQPQQLAEYVGFT
-268 EPEVREICELYEL
+268 DEEVRELCEKHGRSY
-281 DFEQV
+281 D
-286 RDWYD
+286 DIKAWYD
-291 GYRLRGAIPVSERK
+291 GYDLYGIIPP
-305 AAKSGEYEG
+305 GEKEPEEYQ
-314 NLFSIYSPVS
+314 IYNPYS
-324 VVNSALNGNL
+324 VVQAVITGRI
-334 CNYWNETET
+334 CDYWNATET
-343 AEALKEYIRRNYDGL
+343 YEALSVHINRNFDGL
-358 KEDVAVLMQGRRIP
+358 KDMVMLLMEGKRIP
-372 CDVTTYQN
+372 VNTRKYQN
-380 DMTTFHSK
+380 DMSSMANA
-388 DDIFTLLIHLGYLG
+388 DDVLTLLIHLGYLA
-402 YDSVTKEIFIP
+402 YDSERRESYIP
-413 NREVEDVF
+413 NREILDEYRNTVE
-421 RQTTKGEEWDYLF
+421 GNGEWDQLYSVLA
-434 QTLKRSQK
+434 RSQK
-442 LLEATWTGDEDEVA
+442 LLEATWAGDEDEVA

-562 KEVTSGSRGYKHH
+562 KEAASGSRGYKHH

>member
-1 MGTYLNPGKEQFE
+1 MGIYLNPGSDRYEE
-14 RAVHSRIYVDKTG
+14 ALRTEIYVDKTN
-27 MLSCLNA
+27 MISFLNS
-34 VINTEQK
+34 VVNTKRK
-41 YVAVSRPRRFGKTM
+41 YVAVSRPRRFGKTTT
-55 AANMICAFYDKT
+55 ADMISAYYDCSIN
-67 AASKELF
+67 ARDLF
-74 EGMAVAKDFAKHPG
+74 EDKKISTNPKLY
-88 QRSSDRFEVAGSL
+88 E
-101 DDAAKRQA
+101 
-109 EESAGRT
+109 AGREGKK
-116 QSGWDR
+116 SPWDI
-122 YLNRFNVVRINMID
+122 YLNKFYVIHVNMVDLATETGSIPEMLFSLEKAVMRELREEWPNAD
-136 FVSRSRDIGKCIEL
+136 RDMQGGLRL
-150 LQKRVLKELCRNFQE
+150 LMQE
-165 VDFFD
+165 
-170 ADDLMFSMEDIY
+170 IY
-182 HQTGQQ
+182 NREKAR

-253 SMLQPQQLAEYAGFT
+253 SMLQPQQLAEYVGFT
-268 EPEVREICELYEL
+268 DEEVRELCEKHGRSY
-281 DFEQV
+281 D
-286 RDWYD
+286 DIKAWYD
-291 GYRLRGAIPVSERK
+291 GYDLYGIIPP
-305 AAKSGEYEG
+305 GEKEPEEYQ
-314 NLFSIYSPVS
+314 IYNPYS
-324 VVNSALNGNL
+324 VVQAVITGRI
-334 CNYWNETET
+334 CDYWNATET
-343 AEALKEYIRRNYDGL
+343 YEALSVHINRNFDGL
-358 KEDVAVLMQGRRIP
+358 KDMVMLLMEGKRIP
-372 CDVTTYQN
+372 VNTRKYQN
-380 DMTTFHSK
+380 DMSSMANA
-388 DDIFTLLIHLGYLG
+388 DDVLTLLIHLGYLA
-402 YDSVTKEIFIP
+402 YDSERRESYIP
-413 NREVEDVF
+413 NREILDEYRNTVE
-421 RQTTKGEEWDYLF
+421 GNGEWDQLYSVLA
-434 QTLKRSQK
+434 RSQK
-442 LLEATWTGDEDEVA
+442 LLEATWAGDEDEVA

-553 IILVAIDYD
+553 IILVAIDYN

>member
-1 MGTYLNPGKEQFE
+1 MGIYLNPGSDRYEE
-14 RAVHSRIYVDKTG
+14 ALRTEIYVDKTN
-27 MLSCLNA
+27 MISFLNS
-34 VINTEQK
+34 VVNTKRK
-41 YVAVSRPRRFGKTM
+41 YVAVSRPRRFGKTTT
-55 AANMICAFYDKT
+55 ADMISAYYDCSIN
-67 AASKELF
+67 ARDLF
-74 EGMAVAKDFAKHPG
+74 EDKKISTNPKLY
-88 QRSSDRFEVAGSL
+88 E
-101 DDAAKRQA
+101 
-109 EESAGRT
+109 AGREGKK
-116 QSGWDR
+116 SPWDI
-122 YLNRFNVVRINMID
+122 YLNKFYVIHVNMVDLATETGSIPEMLFSLEKAVMRELREEWPNAD
-136 FVSRSRDIGKCIEL
+136 RDMQGGLRL
-150 LQKRVLKELCRNFQE
+150 LMQE
-165 VDFFD
+165 
-170 ADDLMFSMEDIY
+170 IY
-182 HQTGQQ
+182 NREKAR

-253 SMLQPQQLAEYAGFT
+253 SMLQPQQLAEYVGFT
-268 EPEVREICELYEL
+268 DEEVRELCEKHGRSY
-281 DFEQV
+281 D
-286 RDWYD
+286 DIKAWYD
-291 GYRLRGAIPVSERK
+291 GYDLYGIIPP
-305 AAKSGEYEG
+305 GEKEPEEYQ
-314 NLFSIYSPVS
+314 IYNPYS
-324 VVNSALNGNL
+324 VVQAVITGRI
-334 CNYWNETET
+334 CDYWNATET
-343 AEALKEYIRRNYDGL
+343 YEALSVHINRNFDGL
-358 KEDVAVLMQGRRIP
+358 KDMVMLLMEGKRIP
-372 CDVTTYQN
+372 VNTRKYQN
-380 DMTTFHSK
+380 DMSSMANA
-388 DDIFTLLIHLGYLG
+388 DDVLTLLIHLGYLA
-402 YDSVTKEIFIP
+402 YDSERRESYIP
-413 NREVEDVF
+413 NREILDEYRNTVE
-421 RQTTKGEEWDYLF
+421 GNGEWDQLYSVLA
-434 QTLKRSQK
+434 RSQK
-442 LLEATWTGDEDEVA
+442 LLEATWAGDEDEVA

-471 NSEAALS
+471 NSEAVLS

-553 IILVAIDYD
+553 IILVAIDYN
-562 KEVTSGSRGYKHH
+562 KEVTSGCKGYKHH

>member
-1 MGTYLNPGKEQFE
+1 MGIYLNPGSDRYEE
-14 RAVHSRIYVDKTG
+14 ALRTEIYVDKTN
-27 MLSCLNA
+27 MISFLNS
-34 VINTEQK
+34 VVNTKRK
-41 YVAVSRPRRFGKTM
+41 YVAVSRPRRFGKTTT
-55 AANMICAFYDKT
+55 ADMISAYYDCSIN
-67 AASKELF
+67 ARDLF
-74 EGMAVAKDFAKHPG
+74 EDKKISTNPKLY
-88 QRSSDRFEVAGSL
+88 E
-101 DDAAKRQA
+101 
-109 EESAGRT
+109 AGREGKK
-116 QSGWDR
+116 SPWDI
-122 YLNRFNVVRINMID
+122 YLNKFYVIHVNMVDLATETGSIPEMLFSLEKAVMRELREEWPNAD
-136 FVSRSRDIGKCIEL
+136 RDMQGGLRL
-150 LQKRVLKELCRNFQE
+150 LMQEIYNQKKAR
-165 VDFFD
+165 
-170 ADDLMFSMEDIY
+170 
-182 HQTGQQ
+182 

-253 SMLQPQQLAEYAGFT
+253 SMLQPQQLAEYVGFT
-268 EPEVREICELYEL
+268 DEEVRELCEKHGRSY
-281 DFEQV
+281 D
-286 RDWYD
+286 DIKAWYD
-291 GYRLRGAIPVSERK
+291 GYDLYGIIPP
-305 AAKSGEYEG
+305 GEKEPEEYQ
-314 NLFSIYSPVS
+314 IYNPYS
-324 VVNSALNGNL
+324 VVQAVITGRI
-334 CNYWNETET
+334 CDYWNATET
-343 AEALKEYIRRNYDGL
+343 YEALSVHINRNFDGL
-358 KEDVAVLMQGRRIP
+358 KDMVMLLMEGKRIP
-372 CDVTTYQN
+372 VNTRKYQN
-380 DMTTFHSK
+380 DMSSMANA
-388 DDIFTLLIHLGYLG
+388 DDVLTLLIHLGYLA
-402 YDSVTKEIFIP
+402 YDSERRESYIP
-413 NREVEDVF
+413 NREILDEYRNTVE
-421 RQTTKGEEWDYLF
+421 GNGEWDQLYSVLA
-434 QTLKRSQK
+434 RSQK
-442 LLEATWTGDEDEVA
+442 LLEATWAGDEDEVA

-478 YAVRLAYFNAEQYY
+478 YSVRLAYFNAEQYY

-562 KEVTSGSRGYKHH
+562 KEVASGSRGYKHH

>member
-1 MGTYLNPGKEQFE
+1 MGIYLNPGSDRYEE
-14 RAVHSRIYVDKTG
+14 ALRTEIYVDKTN
-27 MLSCLNA
+27 MISFLNS
-34 VINTEQK
+34 VVNTKRK
-41 YVAVSRPRRFGKTM
+41 YVAVSRPRRFGKTTT
-55 AANMICAFYDKT
+55 ADMISAYYDCSIN
-67 AASKELF
+67 ARDLF
-74 EGMAVAKDFAKHPG
+74 EDKKISTNPKLY
-88 QRSSDRFEVAGSL
+88 E
-101 DDAAKRQA
+101 
-109 EESAGRT
+109 AGREGKK
-116 QSGWDR
+116 SPWDI
-122 YLNRFNVVRINMID
+122 YLNKFYVIHVNMVDLATETGSIPEMLFSLEKAVMRELREEWPNAD
-136 FVSRSRDIGKCIEL
+136 RDMQGGLRL
-150 LQKRVLKELCRNFQE
+150 LMQE
-165 VDFFD
+165 
-170 ADDLMFSMEDIY
+170 IY
-182 HQTGQQ
+182 NREKAR

-253 SMLQPQQLAEYAGFT
+253 SMLQPQQLAEYVGFT
-268 EPEVREICELYEL
+268 DEEVRELCEKHGRSY
-281 DFEQV
+281 D
-286 RDWYD
+286 DIKAWYD
-291 GYRLRGAIPVSERK
+291 GYDLYGIIPP
-305 AAKSGEYEG
+305 GEKEPEEYQ
-314 NLFSIYSPVS
+314 IYNPYS
-324 VVNSALNGNL
+324 VVQAVITGRI
-334 CNYWNETET
+334 CDYWNATET
-343 AEALKEYIRRNYDGL
+343 YEALSVHINRNFDGL
-358 KEDVAVLMQGRRIP
+358 KDMVMLLMEGKRIP
-372 CDVTTYQN
+372 VNTRKYQN
-380 DMTTFHSK
+380 DMSSMANA
-388 DDIFTLLIHLGYLG
+388 DDVLTLLIHLGYLA
-402 YDSVTKEIFIP
+402 YDSERRESYIP
-413 NREVEDVF
+413 NREILDEYRNTVE
-421 RQTTKGEEWDYLF
+421 GNGEWDQLYSVLA
-434 QTLKRSQK
+434 RSQK
-442 LLEATWTGDEDEVA
+442 LLEATWAGDEDEVA

-492 TLIPEMQAGRGYAD
+492 TLIPEMQTDRGYAD

-539 DRRYPDSLEKYRGN
+539 DRRYRDSLEKYRGN

-562 KEVTSGSRGYKHH
+562 KEAASGSRGYKHH

>member
-1 MGTYLNPGKEQFE
+1 MGIYLNPGSDRYEE
-14 RAVHSRIYVDKTG
+14 ALRTEIYVDKTN
-27 MLSCLNA
+27 MISFLNS
-34 VINTEQK
+34 VVNTKRK
-41 YVAVSRPRRFGKTM
+41 YVAVSRPRRFGKTTT
-55 AANMICAFYDKT
+55 ADMISAYYDCSIN
-67 AASKELF
+67 ARDLF
-74 EGMAVAKDFAKHPG
+74 EDKKISTNPKLY
-88 QRSSDRFEVAGSL
+88 E
-101 DDAAKRQA
+101 
-109 EESAGRT
+109 AGREGKK
-116 QSGWDR
+116 SPWDI
-122 YLNRFNVVRINMID
+122 YLNKFYVIHVNMVDLATETGSIPEMLFSLEKAVMRELREEWPNAD
-136 FVSRSRDIGKCIEL
+136 RDMQGGLRL
-150 LQKRVLKELCRNFQE
+150 LMQE
-165 VDFFD
+165 
-170 ADDLMFSMEDIY
+170 IY
-182 HQTGQQ
+182 NREKAR

-253 SMLQPQQLAEYAGFT
+253 SMLQPQQLAEYVGFT
-268 EPEVREICELYEL
+268 DEEVRELCEKHGRSY
-281 DFEQV
+281 D
-286 RDWYD
+286 DIKAWYD
-291 GYRLRGAIPVSERK
+291 GYDLYGIIPP
-305 AAKSGEYEG
+305 GEKEPEEYQ
-314 NLFSIYSPVS
+314 IYNPYS
-324 VVNSALNGNL
+324 VVQAVITGRI
-334 CNYWNETET
+334 CDYWNATET
-343 AEALKEYIRRNYDGL
+343 YEALSVHINRNFDGL
-358 KEDVAVLMQGRRIP
+358 KDMVMLLMEGKRIP
-372 CDVTTYQN
+372 VNTRKYQN
-380 DMTTFHSK
+380 DMSSMANA
-388 DDIFTLLIHLGYLG
+388 DDVLTLLIHLGYLA
-402 YDSVTKEIFIP
+402 YDSERRESYIP
-413 NREVEDVF
+413 NREILDEYRNTVE
-421 RQTTKGEEWDYLF
+421 GNGEWDQLYSVLA
-434 QTLKRSQK
+434 RSQK
-442 LLEATWTGDEDEVA
+442 LLEATWAGDEDEAA

-553 IILVAIDYD
+553 IILVAIDYN
-562 KEVTSGSRGYKHH
+562 KEVTSGCKGYKHH

>member
-1 MGTYLNPGKEQFE
+1 MGIYLNPGSDRYEE
-14 RAVHSRIYVDKTG
+14 ALRTEIYVDKTN
-27 MLSCLNA
+27 MISFLNS
-34 VINTEQK
+34 VVNTKRK
-41 YVAVSRPRRFGKTM
+41 YVAVSRPRRFGKTTT
-55 AANMICAFYDKT
+55 ADMISAYYDCSIN
-67 AASKELF
+67 ARDLF
-74 EGMAVAKDFAKHPG
+74 EDKKISTNPKLY
-88 QRSSDRFEVAGSL
+88 E
-101 DDAAKRQA
+101 
-109 EESAGRT
+109 AGREGKK
-116 QSGWDR
+116 SPWDI
-122 YLNRFNVVRINMID
+122 YLNKFYVIHVNMVDLATETGSIPEMLFSLEKAVMRELREEWPNAD
-136 FVSRSRDIGKCIEL
+136 RDMQGGLRL
-150 LQKRVLKELCRNFQE
+150 LMQE
-165 VDFFD
+165 
-170 ADDLMFSMEDIY
+170 IY
-182 HQTGQQ
+182 NREKAR

-253 SMLQPQQLAEYAGFT
+253 SMLQPQQLAEYVGFT
-268 EPEVREICELYEL
+268 DEEVRELCEKHGRSY
-281 DFEQV
+281 D
-286 RDWYD
+286 DIKAWYD
-291 GYRLRGAIPVSERK
+291 GYDLYGIIPP
-305 AAKSGEYEG
+305 GEKEPEEYQ
-314 NLFSIYSPVS
+314 IYNPYS
-324 VVNSALNGNL
+324 VVQAVITGRI
-334 CNYWNETET
+334 CDYWNATET
-343 AEALKEYIRRNYDGL
+343 YEALSVHINRNFDGL
-358 KEDVAVLMQGRRIP
+358 KDMVMLLMEGKRIP
-372 CDVTTYQN
+372 VNTRKYQN
-380 DMTTFHSK
+380 DMSSMANA
-388 DDIFTLLIHLGYLG
+388 DDVLTLLIHLGYLA
-402 YDSVTKEIFIP
+402 YDSERRESYIP
-413 NREVEDVF
+413 NREILDEYRNTVE
-421 RQTTKGEEWDYLF
+421 GNGEWDQLYSVLA
-434 QTLKRSQK
+434 RSQK
-442 LLEATWTGDEDEVA
+442 LLEATWAGDEDEVA

-539 DRRYPDSLEKYRGN
+539 DRRYPDSLEKYKGN
-553 IILVAIDYD
+553 IILVAIDYN
-562 KEVTSGSRGYKHH
+562 KEVTSGCKGYKHH

>member
-1 MGTYLNPGKEQFE
+1 MGIYLNPGSDRYEE
-14 RAVHSRIYVDKTG
+14 ALRTEIYVDKTN
-27 MLSCLNA
+27 MISFLNS
-34 VINTEQK
+34 VVNTKRK
-41 YVAVSRPRRFGKTM
+41 YVAVSRPRRFGKTTT
-55 AANMICAFYDKT
+55 ADMISAYYDCSIN
-67 AASKELF
+67 ARDLF
-74 EGMAVAKDFAKHPG
+74 EDKKISTNPKLYEA
-88 QRSSDRFEVAGSL
+88 DREGKKSP
-101 DDAAKRQA
+101 
-109 EESAGRT
+109 
-116 QSGWDR
+116 WDI
-122 YLNRFNVVRINMID
+122 YLNKFYVIHVNMVDLATETGSIPEMLFSLEKAVMRELREEWPNAD
-136 FVSRSRDIGKCIEL
+136 RDMQGGLRL
-150 LQKRVLKELCRNFQE
+150 LMQE
-165 VDFFD
+165 
-170 ADDLMFSMEDIY
+170 IY
-182 HQTGQQ
+182 NREKAR

-253 SMLQPQQLAEYAGFT
+253 SMLQPQQLAEYVGFT
-268 EPEVREICELYEL
+268 DEEVRELCEKHGRSYN
-281 DFEQV
+281 DIKA
-286 RDWYD
+286 WYD
-291 GYRLRGAIPVSERK
+291 GYDLYGIIPP
-305 AAKSGEYEG
+305 GEKEPEEYQ
-314 NLFSIYSPVS
+314 IYNPYS
-324 VVNSALNGNL
+324 VVQAVITGRI
-334 CNYWNETET
+334 CDYWNATET
-343 AEALKEYIRRNYDGL
+343 YEALSVHINRNFDGL
-358 KEDVAVLMQGRRIP
+358 KDMVMLLMEGKRIP
-372 CDVTTYQN
+372 VNTRKYQN
-380 DMTTFHSK
+380 DMSSMANA
-388 DDIFTLLIHLGYLG
+388 DDVLTLLIHLGYLA
-402 YDSVTKEIFIP
+402 YDSERRESYIP
-413 NREVEDVF
+413 NREILDEYRNTVE
-421 RQTTKGEEWDYLF
+421 GNGEWDQLYSVLA
-434 QTLKRSQK
+434 RSQK
-442 LLEATWTGDEDEVA
+442 LLEATWAGDEDEVA

-553 IILVAIDYD
+553 IILVAIDYN
-562 KEVTSGSRGYKHH
+562 KEVTSGCKGYKHH